1 MRRTRRVGRRADVTT
16 GIRRRA
22 LAFVALGVLALAAGG
37 CSRTANLIPG
47 DASAT
52 PVGDATP
59 PPVVAPPLLP
69 TGKLELG
76 TQTSPAGTVQDQ
88 ELAASVVQVQVM
100 SNDRAVR
107 IGSGVVVDA
116 AQRLVLTSYHVV
128 DPYASDGRA
137 AYEDVLIGVTRAIGE
152 PSSVEAAA
160 RLVRADPALGLA
172 VLRITTRPDGA
183 ALDGDLPLEAARVAS
198 GRLARGDELR
208 LFGYPG
214 LDPSNPEVAQVMLA
228 TSAPVTGF
236 RGEAGLQGPAWVRT
250 QARLPSG
257 NGGGPAFDGAGNL
270 VGVSLQLGYS
280 INAPVGQVR
289 PIALAQGLIED
300 ARAAGPDATYQAPMI
315 RRPSD
320 TGGVIVSR
328 PAFAENALDAAGGG
342 DLFDYT
348 EILPEGLRTLHYEFV
363 VQGAAPGTLIEER
376 WFLNGV
382 LQDGLS
388 SSRPWTQGQ
397 FEVITDRLSAPS
409 ERTLQPGTWRIEIW
423 ADGAIRAASEAY
435 LGAVERRTPV
445 VRDFK
450 VGNSA
455 NVDGIAADGG
465 RAAAPQVLASF
476 AFEGASAVRNVR
488 WVVFRDGR
496 VVYQS
501 PTLPWSG
508 GEFGTWWVGYAPGAN
523 VGTGNWEVEVY
534 FDNQV
539 VGAGGGRLS

>member
-1 MRRTRRVGRRADVTT
+1 MGRQAGAARGMV
-16 GIRRRA
+16 RRA
-22 LAFVALGVLALAAGG
+22 LVVVVLTVLALAGAG

-47 DASAT
+47 DAASAT
-52 PVGDATP
+52 PASDATP
-59 PPVVAPPLLP
+59 PPIVAPPILP
-69 TGKLELG
+69 AGKLELG
-76 TQTSPAGTVQDQ
+76 SQTGSGLAVQDQ
-88 ELAASVVQVQVM
+88 ELAPSVVQVQVM

-107 IGSGVVVDA
+107 IGSGVVVDS

-137 AYEDVLIGVTRAIGE
+137 AYDQVLIGVTRALGE

-172 VLRITTRPDGA
+172 VLRITTRADGA
-183 ALDGDLPLEAARVAS
+183 ALDGELPIEAARIATN
-198 GRLARGDELR
+198 RLARGDELR

-214 LDPSNPEVAQVMLA
+214 LDPSRPEVPQVMLA
-228 TSAPVTGF
+228 TSAPVAGF

-270 VGVSLQLGYS
+270 AGVSLQLAYS

-289 PIALAQGLIED
+289 PIALAQALIED
-300 ARAAGPDATYQAPMI
+300 ARAAGPDASYAAPLI

-320 TGGVIVSR
+320 TGAVIVSR

-363 VQGAAPGTLIEER
+363 VQGAQPGTVLEER

-397 FEVITDRLSAPS
+397 FEVVTDRLSAPS

-423 ADGAIRAASEAY
+423 ADGVIRAASEAY
-435 LGAVERRTPV
+435 LGTVERRTPV

-455 NVDGIAADGG
+455 NVDGVAVDGG

-476 AFEGASAVRNVR
+476 AFEGAGAVRSVR
-488 WVVFRDGR
+488 WIVFRDGR
-496 VVYQS
+496 AVYQS
-501 PTLPWSG
+501 PTLPWTG

-523 VGTGNWEVEVY
+523 VGAGDWEVELY

-539 VGAGGGRLS
+539 IGSGGGRLS